1 MSMVIETPIGEI
13 DVEKV
18 GGKVVR
24 VEFVSERKS
33 SGEPDEFVAL
43 LEGKV
48 KCVVGGSEFQRLV
61 WKEISGVKRGG
72 TISYSQIAQNIGRPK
87 AYRAVANACGAN
99 LLPILIPCH
108 RVVAANGGL
117 GGYSSGIWRKK
128 WLLECEGVDL
138 SRFK

>member
-61 WKEISGVKRGG
+61 WKEIFGKPR
-72 TISYSQIAQNIGRPK
+72 

-108 RVVAANGGL
+108 RVVTANGGL